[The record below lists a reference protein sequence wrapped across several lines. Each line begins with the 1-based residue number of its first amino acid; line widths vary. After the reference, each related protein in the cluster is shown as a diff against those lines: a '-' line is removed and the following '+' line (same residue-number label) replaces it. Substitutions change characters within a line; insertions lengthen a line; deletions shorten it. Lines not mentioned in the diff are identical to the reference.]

1 MVKKHEIIYREG
13 GGTSNNIISSGGTS
27 DNTISSG
34 GTSDNIISSGINI
47 SQKNYTVSAVQS
59 FGEVLYQHG
68 KLQQCGNLNNKWES
82 IISIVIIII
91 KSVHYPHLPTFHV
104 INILLE
110 MQRQTFFKCNSITI
124 ESSLCLTL
132 KTTFKVILAF
142 LKDSKAEGGS
152 RTRVERESG
161 FG

>member
-1 MVKKHEIIYREG
+1 MRKLKQQMRTIIP
-13 GGTSNNIISSGGTS
+13 
-27 DNTISSG
+27 
-34 GTSDNIISSGINI
+34 
-47 SQKNYTVSAVQS
+47 
-59 FGEVLYQHG
+59 
-68 KLQQCGNLNNKWES
+68 
-82 IISIVIIII
+82 IVIIII
-91 KSVHYPHLPTFHV
+91 NSFHYPYFPTFHM
-104 INILLE
+104 IQILLE